1 MEQPDQRMFQPRLD
15 QIQVATLNVRR
26 LSPRERLMELQESL
40 RRTHVDILALK
51 ELRWKGTGCM
61 DLVNSDYRFFY
72 AGSENTTAPSGTG
85 FFVSSRFAPYVDAF
99 ERENDRI
106 SRLDLWMG
114 EHIIRCFSIY
124 APTSSS
130 FDAEDEEQYS
140 KFLEEFRTLLQ
151 QSNPH
156 KICSNRRKQ
165 WCNGA
170 GVSKGHILLLG
181 DFNAKLGKKENEAE
195 ICIGQYGYD
204 DVRNARGRLLIEFCE
219 QLHL

>member
-1 MEQPDQRMFQPRLD
+1 
-15 QIQVATLNVRR
+15 
-26 LSPRERLMELQESL
+26 
-40 RRTHVDILALK
+40 
-51 ELRWKGTGCM
+51 M
-61 DLVNSDYRFFY
+61 DLVNSGYRFFY
-72 AGSENTTAPSGTG
+72 AGPENTTAPSGRG
-85 FFVSSRFAPYVDAF
+85 FFVSSRFAPYVGAS

-124 APTSSS
+124 APPSSC
-130 FDAEDEEQYS
+130 FGAEDEEQYS
-140 KFLEEFRTLLQ
+140 KFLEELCTLLQ

-156 KICSNRRKQ
+156 KICLNRRKQ

-195 ICIGQYGYD
+195 ICIGQYGYG

-219 QLHL
+219 QLHLRASATFFKTRSGRKWTWKSPDGITRNCIDHIFACPHLRFSNVRKGH